1 MKKESSIQYNP
12 EQLQSEINRGIQV
25 QLAEFL
31 KHFKP
36 EPTNEYLSRTQVT
49 KLLGICLKT
58 VDNYSKAKVLN
69 PLSMDGSDRVWF
81 LLSEIESSLKPI
93 NV

>member
-1 MKKESSIQYNP
+1 MKKKSSIQYNP

-31 KHFKP
+31 KHLKS
-36 EPTNEYLSRTQVT
+36 EPCNEYLSRTQVS
-49 KLLGICLKT
+49 KFLGICLKT

-69 PLSMDGSDRVWF
+69 PVSMDGSDRVWF
-81 LLSEIESSLKPI
+81 LRSEIEASLKPL
-93 NV
+93 NT